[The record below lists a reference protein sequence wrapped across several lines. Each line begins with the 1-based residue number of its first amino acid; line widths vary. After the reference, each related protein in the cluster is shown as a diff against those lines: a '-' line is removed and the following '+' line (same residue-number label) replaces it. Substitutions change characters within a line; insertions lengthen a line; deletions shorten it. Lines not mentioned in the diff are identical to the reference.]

1 MLYSSLQQPIPRL
14 SQEQQQNVLPT
25 MLQPPQ
31 TSQVLTFTPSVNS
44 VTLGQPV
51 GAIISL
57 TSSQDGL
64 NSTLTTVMS
73 NVATNAQSR
82 QFLPAAQAIQ
92 QVSNNS
98 SNLNL
103 IMYPESRYA
112 NLGGAN
118 VLSTPL
124 TGQSTMAGGMHPHM
138 TPPCTATL
146 CSQMVQSQI
155 MHRLPM
161 VGGGYPQN
169 STSRPPH
176 SNVPI
181 VSQSQVQNAGSSTP
195 QQVQSMSLVQQMS
208 PQQQLIQQ
216 QQRLQAQAELQ
227 QQLQTPQMNTSIS
240 IVSQPQQQAKTPPL
254 IYNLG
259 VDGSQRPEQRQLQ
272 QPSVQ
277 QPQQEQGSSMNQQSG
292 PPFPSVSGAGQQSS
306 GQTLDPEKRKQ
317 IQQQLVLLLHAHKC
331 QRKEREQQGKGDPD
345 YRQCTLPHCKT
356 MKNVLNHMTECQAGR
371 SCLCK

>member
-1 MLYSSLQQPIPRL
+1 MLYSSVQQPIPRL

-138 TPPCTATL
+138 TPPC
-146 CSQMVQSQI
+146 
-155 MHRLPM
+155 
-161 VGGGYPQN
+161 GGYPQN

-176 SNVPI
+176 SNVPT
-181 VSQSQVQNAGSSTP
+181 VSQSQVQNAGPSTP

-216 QQRLQAQAELQ
+216 QQRLQAQAKLQ

-254 IYNLG
+254 ISNLG

-272 QPSVQ
+272 QLSVQ
-277 QPQQEQGSSMNQQSG
+277 QPQQEQGSSMNQQGG

-306 GQTLDPEKRKQ
+306 GQTSDPEKRKQ
-317 IQQQLVLLLHAHKC
+317 IQHQLVLLLHAHKC
-331 QRKEREQQGKGDPD
+331 QRREKEQQEKGDPD
-345 YRQCTLPHCKT
+345 YRQCTLLHCKT
-356 MKNVLNHMTECQAGR
+356 MKNVLNHVEECQAGR